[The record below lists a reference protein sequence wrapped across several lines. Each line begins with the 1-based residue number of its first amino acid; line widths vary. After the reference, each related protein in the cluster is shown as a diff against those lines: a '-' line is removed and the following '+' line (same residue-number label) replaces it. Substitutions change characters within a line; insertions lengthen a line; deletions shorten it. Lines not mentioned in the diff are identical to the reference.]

1 MSVVILL
8 LKLPDCVPHGS
19 LKDEGRNMKVSVI
32 GGGSTYTPE
41 LVSGFLDRVHEFP
54 LEELS
59 LMDIDKHRLQ
69 IVGGFAQR
77 MVQANGSPFNI
88 VLTTDQRESVA
99 ESSYVITQLRVGQMQ
114 ARRTDEYLGQRHGLI
129 GQETTGVGGM
139 AKALRTI
146 PVILEIANEMRVFA
160 KPGALLVNFTN
171 PAGLITQALHQYA
184 PDVGSVGV
192 CNVPVTAQME
202 ILELVEGSPGER
214 IDPKRTEL
222 DTLGLNH
229 LSWHRGFTVDGEDIW
244 PRVIEAY
251 LAEAKSDP
259 HSEWDPDTIEVLRM
273 LPNYY
278 LQFYYYTDRKLID
291 QENWPPSR
299 AEEVMGVEDDLLR
312 KYADS
317 GMQEP
322 PEDLMKRGGA
332 YYSTVATQ
340 LLNAHFNNL
349 DETHVVNV
357 ANNGAVQDW
366 PADWVLELPARVSRE
381 GIEPLPTKPLP
392 PVCSGLVSQVK
403 SYELLTVEAAV
414 HGDRKAAYQALLAH
428 PLGPQADKVQ
438 AVLDNMLESHRE
450 YLPKFWE
457 GQG

>member
-1 MSVVILL
+1 
-8 LKLPDCVPHGS
+8 
-19 LKDEGRNMKVSVI
+19 MKVAVI

-41 LVSGFLDRVHEFP
+41 LVSGFLERVNEFP

-59 LMDIDKHRLQ
+59 LMDIDQRRLK

-77 MVQANGSPFNI
+77 MVQANGSPFKV
-88 VLTTDQRESVA
+88 VLTTDQRQSVE

-114 ARRTDEYLGQRHGLI
+114 ARRADEYLGQRHGLI

-139 AKALRTI
+139 GKALRTI
-146 PVILEIANEMRVFA
+146 PVILEIASDMREFA

-171 PAGLITQALHQYA
+171 PAGLVTQALHQYA
-184 PDVGSVGV
+184 NEVGSVGV
-192 CNVPVTAQME
+192 CNVPATAQMD
-202 ILELVEGSPGER
+202 ILELIEGSTGER
-214 IDPKRTEL
+214 IDPKRTQL

-229 LSWHRGFTVDGEDIW
+229 LSWHRGFTVDGEDFW
-244 PRVIEAY
+244 PQIIDAY
-251 LAEAKSDP
+251 LAESKQD
-259 HSEWDPDTIEVLRM
+259 SEAAWDPQTIEVLGM

-278 LQFYYYTDRKLID
+278 LKYYYYTESVLAD

-299 AEEVMGVEDDLLR
+299 AEEVMAVEDDLLS

-317 GMQEP
+317 GLQEP

-349 DETHVVNV
+349 NETHVVNV
-357 ANNGAVQDW
+357 ANNGAVKEW
-366 PADWVLELPARVSRE
+366 PADWVLEMPARVSRE

-392 PVCSGLVSQVK
+392 PVCYGLLAQVK
-403 SYELLTVEAAV
+403 AFELLVVEAAV
-414 HGDRKAAYQALLAH
+414 HGDRRSAFQALLAH
-428 PLGPQADKVQ
+428 PLGPRADKIQ
-438 AVLDNMLESHRE
+438 GVLDDMLETHRE
-450 YLPKFWE
+450 YLPNFWE
-457 GQG
+457 DYS